1 MKKYRLDMDFML
13 RLLNFSS
20 KYDEADEEHEGEI
33 IIRESNKDAFIGEVV
48 GRFAELVG
56 GSLEVIHTREE
67 FYPFDKVKAKIE
79 EDAFGF
85 HLFKCPLCGNKNFKE
100 DWNSSEALR
109 PRCLYCE
116 KPIWMKKA

>member
-1 MKKYRLDMDFML
+1 MKKYRLDMNF
-13 RLLNFSS
+13 LLSHLDFSS
-20 KYDEADEEHEGEI
+20 RCDESDDDENSI
-33 IIRESNKDAFIGEVV
+33 TIRETNRNAFIGEIV
-48 GRFAELVG
+48 GRFTALLG
-56 GSLEVIHTREE
+56 SSLEEIHTREE
-67 FYPFDKVKAKIE
+67 YYPFDKVKAKIE

-100 DWNSSEALR
+100 DWNSSEDLR

>member
-1 MKKYRLDMDFML
+1 MKKYRLDMDF
-13 RLLNFSS
+13 LLSHLDFSS
-20 KYDEADEEHEGEI
+20 RYDETDDDEVLI
-33 IIRESNKDAFIGEVV
+33 TIRETNKDAFIGEVV
-48 GRFAELVG
+48 GRFTELLG
-56 GSLEVIHTREE
+56 RSLETVRTREE

-100 DWNSSEALR
+100 DWNSSEDLR

>member
-1 MKKYRLDMDFML
+1 MKKYRLDMDF
-13 RLLNFSS
+13 LLSHLDFSS
-20 KYDEADEEHEGEI
+20 RCDESDDDENSI
-33 IIRESNKDAFIGEVV
+33 TIRETNRNAFIGEIV
-48 GRFAELVG
+48 GRFTALLG
-56 GSLEVIHTREE
+56 SSLEEIHTREE
-67 FYPFDKVKAKIE
+67 YYPFDKVKAKIE

-100 DWNSSEALR
+100 DWNSSEDLR

>member
-13 RLLNFSS
+13 SHLDFSS
-20 KYDEADEEHEGEI
+20 KYDETDNDENLI
-33 IIRESNKDAFIGEVV
+33 TIRDTNKDAFIGEIV
-48 GRFAELVG
+48 GRFAELLG
-56 GSLEVIHTREE
+56 RGLEEIHTREE
-67 FYPFDKVKAKIE
+67 YYPFDKVKAKIE

-85 HLFKCPLCGNKNFKE
+85 HLFKCPLCGSKNFKE
-100 DWNSSEALR
+100 DWNSSEDLR

>member
-1 MKKYRLDMDFML
+1 MKKYRLDMDFL
-13 RLLNFSS
+13 LSHLNFSS
-20 KYDEADEEHEGEI
+20 KYDETDDDEVLI
-33 IIRESNKDAFIGEVV
+33 TIREENKDAFIGEVV
-48 GRFAELVG
+48 GRFTELLG
-56 GSLEVIHTREE
+56 RSLETVRTREE

-100 DWNSSEALR
+100 DWNSSEDLR
-109 PRCLYCE
+109 PRCLYCG

>member
-13 RLLNFSS
+13 SHLDFSS
-20 KYDEADEEHEGEI
+20 KYDETDNDESLI
-33 IIRESNKDAFIGEVV
+33 TIRDTNKDAFIGEIV
-48 GRFAELVG
+48 GRFAELLG
-56 GSLEVIHTREE
+56 RGLEEIHTREE
-67 FYPFDKVKAKIE
+67 YYPFDKVKAKIE

-85 HLFKCPLCGNKNFKE
+85 HLFKCPLCGSKNFKE
-100 DWNSSEALR
+100 DWNSSEDLR

>member
-1 MKKYRLDMDFML
+1 MKKYRLDMDF
-13 RLLNFSS
+13 LLSHLDFSS
-20 KYDEADEEHEGEI
+20 KYDETDDDEVLI
-33 IIRESNKDAFIGEVV
+33 TIREENKDAFIGEVV
-48 GRFAELVG
+48 GRFTELLG
-56 GSLEVIHTREE
+56 RSLETVRTREE
-67 FYPFDKVKAKIE
+67 YYPFDKVKAKIE

-100 DWNSSEALR
+100 DWNSSEDLR

>member
-1 MKKYRLDMDFML
+1 MKKYRLDMDF
-13 RLLNFSS
+13 LLSHLDFSS
-20 KYDEADEEHEGEI
+20 RYDETDDDEVLI
-33 IIRESNKDAFIGEVV
+33 TIREENKDAFIGEVV
-48 GRFAELVG
+48 GRFTELLG
-56 GSLEVIHTREE
+56 RSLETVRTREE
-67 FYPFDKVKAKIE
+67 YYPFDKVKAKIE

-100 DWNSSEALR
+100 DWNSSEDLR

>member
-1 MKKYRLDMDFML
+1 MKKYRLDMDF
-13 RLLNFSS
+13 LLSHLDFSS
-20 KYDEADEEHEGEI
+20 KYDETDDDEVLI
-33 IIRESNKDAFIGEVV
+33 TIREENKDAFIGEVV
-48 GRFAELVG
+48 GRFAELLG
-56 GSLEVIHTREE
+56 RSLEEIHTREE
-67 FYPFDKVKAKIE
+67 YYPFDKVKAKIE

-100 DWNSSEALR
+100 DWNSSEDLR

>member
-1 MKKYRLDMDFML
+1 MKKYRLDMDF
-13 RLLNFSS
+13 LLSHLDFSS
-20 KYDEADEEHEGEI
+20 RYDETDDDEVLI
-33 IIRESNKDAFIGEVV
+33 TIRETNKDAFIGEVV
-48 GRFAELVG
+48 GRFTELLG
-56 GSLEVIHTREE
+56 RSLETVRTREE
-67 FYPFDKVKAKIE
+67 YYPFDKVKAKIE

-100 DWNSSEALR
+100 DWNSSEDLR